1 MILQALVK
9 YYDILAE
16 DPESGISKEGY
27 SKAKVSYALN
37 LSENGDLLEIIPLKQ
52 EVKRGSKTVELPI
65 EDIVPE
71 QIKKSSGIASNFL
84 CENAS
89 YALYPRAVQRH
100 FLKTVFCNK
109 TELHSVKHST
119 KDNYIGITLMV

>member
-1 MILQALVK
+1 MVNGQEVQINK
-9 YYDILAE
+9 
-16 DPESGISKEGY
+16 GY
-27 SKAKVSYALN
+27 ELYQIITDFG
-37 LSENGDLLEIIPLKQ
+37 EPLEIIREAIQ
-52 EVKRGSKTVELPI
+52 NSF
-65 EDIVPE
+65 D
-71 QIKKSSGIASNFL
+71 
-84 CENAS
+84 ENAS